1 MVCYLLWISAA
12 SIASEKYLHL
22 FCMPIVID
30 CCGLEDP
37 AANVN
42 LLFNLVTCIT

>member
-22 FCMPIVID
+22 CCMPIVVD
-30 CCGLEDP
+30 WCGLEDS
-37 AANVN
+37 ANVN